1 MENPRQKKIATLLQ
15 QEIAQMLQGAV
26 RKEGVA
32 DLLISVTKVSI
43 TVDLSI
49 AKIYLSLFPPE
60 KALEVLEGIQS
71 NSFQVKHDLAK
82 LLKNQLR
89 KIPDLVFYL
98 DDSLDYIQKID
109 KALEANN
116 NPIKNPDELIS
127 RKKK

>member
-1 MENPRQKKIATLLQ
+1 
-15 QEIAQMLQGAV
+15 
-26 RKEGVA
+26 
-32 DLLISVTKVSI
+32 
-43 TVDLSI
+43 
-49 AKIYLSLFPPE
+49 LSLFPPE

-109 KALEANN
+109 EALEANN
-116 NPIKNPDELIS
+116 DPIKNPDELIS

>member
-1 MENPRQKKIATLLQ
+1 MESPRQKKIATLLQ
-15 QEIAQMLQGAV
+15 QEIAQMLQGSV

-32 DLLISVTKVSI
+32 NLLISVTKVSI

-98 DDSLDYIQKID
+98 DDSLHYIQKID
-109 KALEANN
+109 EALEANN
-116 NPIKNPDELIS
+116 DPIKNPDELIS

>member
-1 MENPRQKKIATLLQ
+1 MESPRQKKIATLLQ

-26 RKEGVA
+26 RKERVA
-32 DLLISVTKVSI
+32 NLLISVTKVSI

-89 KIPDLVFYL
+89 KIPDLIFYL

-109 KALEANN
+109 EALEANN
-116 NPIKNPDELIS
+116 DPIKNPDELIS

>member
-1 MENPRQKKIATLLQ
+1 MESPRQKKIATLLQ
-15 QEIAQMLQGAV
+15 QEIAQMLQGSV

-32 DLLISVTKVSI
+32 NLLISVTKVSI

-98 DDSLDYIQKID
+98 DDSLEYIQKID
-109 KALEANN
+109 EALEANN
-116 NPIKNPDELIS
+116 DPIKNPDELIS

>member
-1 MENPRQKKIATLLQ
+1 MESPRQKKIATLLQ

-26 RKEGVA
+26 RKEGVSN
-32 DLLISVTKVSI
+32 LLISVTKVAV

-49 AKIYLSLFPPE
+49 AKINLSLFPPAQ
-60 KALEVLEGIQS
+60 ALEVLKGIKS

-89 KIPDLVFYL
+89 KVPDLVFYL
-98 DDSLDYIQKID
+98 DDSLDYIEKID
-109 KALEANN
+109 RALEATND
-116 NPIKNPDELIS
+116 PIKNPESLDS

>member
-1 MENPRQKKIATLLQ
+1 MESPRQKKIATLLQ
-15 QEIAQMLQGAV
+15 QEIAQMLQGSV

-32 DLLISVTKVSI
+32 NLLISVTKVSV

-49 AKIYLSLFPPE
+49 SKIYLSLFPQE
-60 KALEVLEGIQS
+60 KAIKVLEAIQS

-89 KIPDLVFYL
+89 KIPELIFYL
-98 DDSLDYIQKID
+98 DDSLDYIEKID
-109 KALEANN
+109 NALQAKSD
-116 NPIKNPDELIS
+116 PIKNPDELIS

>member
-1 MENPRQKKIATLLQ
+1 MESPRQKKIAALLQ

-32 DLLISVTKVSI
+32 NLLISVTKVSV

-60 KALEVLEGIQS
+60 KAIEVLKGIQS

-89 KIPDLVFYL
+89 KIPELIFYL
-98 DDSLDYIQKID
+98 DDSLDYIEKID
-109 KALEANN
+109 EALQANN
-116 NPIKNPDELIS
+116 DPIKNPDQLIS

>member
-1 MENPRQKKIATLLQ
+1 MESPRQKKIATLLQ

-32 DLLISVTKVSI
+32 NLLISVTKVSI

>member
-1 MENPRQKKIATLLQ
+1 MESPRQKKIATLLQ
-15 QEIAQMLQGAV
+15 QEIAQMLQGSV

-32 DLLISVTKVSI
+32 NLLISVTKVSI

-109 KALEANN
+109 EALEANN
-116 NPIKNPDELIS
+116 DPIKNPDELIS
-127 RKKK
+127 SKKK